1 MVHVRICDLIDKKDL
16 NLVSKPYTI
25 KGKFIIQ
32 YVKGEWKYKVEKYKQ
47 ETVDEDIPIDYT
59 KNYNKY
65 KNTYHILGAYID
77 DKCVGF
83 ALVEKESRTRYLYV
97 KEVRTDAN
105 YVNQGIGTKLLQ
117 HCFDFAISSGYRGLY
132 TVTIDNHIDSCN
144 FYINN
149 GFRVGGIDTEYHM
162 GSKNEGKKDI
172 IFYRG

>member
-1 MVHVRICDLIDKKDL
+1 MVQVRICELVEKNDLKI
-16 NLVSKPYTI
+16 VSKPYVI
-25 KGKFIIQ
+25 KGKFIVQ

-65 KNTYHILGAYID
+65 K
-77 DKCVGF
+77 
-83 ALVEKESRTRYLYV
+83 SRTRYLYV

-117 HCFDFAISSGYRGLY
+117 HCFDFAITSGYRGLY

-149 GFRVGGIDTEYHM
+149 GFRIGGIDTEYHM

-172 IFYRG
+172 IFYRGWFINLYSIKK